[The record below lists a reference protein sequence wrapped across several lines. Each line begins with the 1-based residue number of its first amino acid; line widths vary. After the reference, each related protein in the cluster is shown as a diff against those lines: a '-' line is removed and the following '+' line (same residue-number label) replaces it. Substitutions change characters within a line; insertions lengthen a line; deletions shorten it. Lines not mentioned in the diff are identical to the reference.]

1 MATESPVAWAQ
12 GRWVHHPGPRMS
24 CVTETTCLLHFLL
37 KQDTL
42 HPPNQSAQHGSGR
55 RLKAPRGPSQDGPSQ
70 MGLWPLSWVQ
80 LPPVLHGGDT
90 TWSQRDS
97 EDLMRTQVMVLTQRW
112 PSPGSAGVNFPEGK
126 RNREWNPSEDCYQ
139 RSNAAGGPGVYCT
152 SLLPAHI

>member
-1 MATESPVAWAQ
+1 MDQGGGSRHPVVPARMA
-12 GRWVHHPGPRMS
+12 
-24 CVTETTCLLHFLL
+24 L
-37 KQDTL
+37 
-42 HPPNQSAQHGSGR
+42 
-55 RLKAPRGPSQDGPSQ
+55 PRG
-70 MGLWPLSWVQ
+70 GLWLLSWVQ